1 MSIVGLVE
9 VSLSDLPLNV
19 SIPAR
24 FPSLLIVEGLQ
35 LLTLSSFLGICD
47 TMSHTMSH
55 TNEYLCGDG
64 EILHLILF

>member
-35 LLTLSSFLGICD
+35 LLTLSSFLGIRD
-47 TMSHTMSH
+47 TMNHTMSH
-55 TNEYLCGDG
+55 TASHMSTYMVMVEYC
-64 EILHLILF
+64 I